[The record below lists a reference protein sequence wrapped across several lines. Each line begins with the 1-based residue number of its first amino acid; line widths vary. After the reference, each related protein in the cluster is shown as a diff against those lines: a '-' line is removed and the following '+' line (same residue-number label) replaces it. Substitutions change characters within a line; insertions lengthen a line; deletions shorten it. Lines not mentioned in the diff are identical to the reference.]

1 MAPRDPRGGIKTV
14 QTNSGKYVL
23 ISLQIGY
30 YLSSPLV
37 SPSPSTPPRSEAEQI
52 VLLTQQS
59 VLLTKELVWSRL
71 KIQALEERLRLEM
84 IRKYGPKSETL
95 NDAQLLLL
103 ELEPGVSAAEVE
115 AESEREPLPPVS
127 PLKAKSRTTGGHPG
141 RQELPASL
149 PRVERVIACTP
160 EQCVCKSCGRDTVVI
175 GYEQSEQLDVK
186 PAEYIVV
193 VTKREKRACKGCAEG
208 VSTAPLPERIIEKG
222 LVSDQLVINTLVSK
236 YSDHLPLYRQS
247 AILERDAGVIISRA
261 TMDGWVMT
269 VGGLLIPIAVAM
281 GRELLAGGYIQ
292 ADETTVGV
300 QTHDRSGKNHQ
311 AYFWQYGKPGGS
323 AVFDFRM
330 GRGREGPKQFLGQFD
345 GILQTDGYIAYDHTG
360 GPKMV
365 HAACWAH
372 ARRKVFEALK
382 LSPGDCGAREL
393 IKRIDG
399 LFLVDAEARD
409 AGLEQTE
416 RHALRGERSRP
427 LLEIIKKEMVA
438 VQAERLPASALGKA
452 ASYTLSLWH
461 KLTRFLEHPEL
472 ELSNN
477 LAENSMRGVAV
488 GRKNWIHLG
497 SEQAGPKVAAILSV
511 IESCRRMKLPV
522 REYLGSVLPGL
533 ANRSIQRVGELTPA
547 AWAASRR

>member
-1 MAPRDPRGGIKTV
+1 M
-14 QTNSGKYVL
+14 
-23 ISLQIGY
+23 
-30 YLSSPLV
+30 
-37 SPSPSTPPRSEAEQI
+37 SPSPSTSPRSEAEQI
-52 VLLTQQS
+52 VLLT
-59 VLLTKELVWSRL
+59 KELEWSRL
-71 KIQALEERLRLEM
+71 KIQTLEERLRLEM
-84 IRKYGPKSETL
+84 IRKYGPKSEAL
-95 NDAQLLLL
+95 NDEQLLLL
-103 ELEPGVSAAEVE
+103 ELEPGVGAAEVE

-127 PLKAKSRTTGGHPG
+127 PLKAKSRTNGKHPG

-149 PRVERVIACTP
+149 PRVENIIACKL
-160 EQCVCKSCGRDTVVI
+160 EQCICKSCGKDTVVI

-193 VTKREKRACKGCAEG
+193 VSKREKRACKGCIEG

-222 LVSDQLVINTLVSK
+222 LVSDRLVINTLVSK

-247 AILERDAGVIISRA
+247 RILERDAGVSIGRA

-269 VGGLLIPIAVAM
+269 AGGLLIPIAAAM
-281 GRELLAGGYIQ
+281 GRELIGGGYIQ

-300 QTHDRSGKNHQ
+300 QTHDKSGKNHQ
-311 AYFWQYGKPGGS
+311 AYLWQFGTPGGS
-323 AVFDFRM
+323 AVFDFQM
-330 GRGREGPKQFLGQFD
+330 GRGREGPKQFLGQFE

-382 LSPGDCGAREL
+382 LNQDDRGAREL
-393 IKRIDG
+393 VKRIDG
-399 LFLVDAEARD
+399 LFLIDAEARD
-409 AGLEQTE
+409 AGMELAE
-416 RHALRGERSRP
+416 RHAMRGERSGP
-427 LLEIIKKEMVA
+427 LLETIKEEMEA
-438 VQAERLPASALGKA
+438 VQVDRLPASALGKA
-452 ASYTLSLWH
+452 VSYTLSLWH

-477 LAENSMRGVAV
+477 LAENSMRGVAL

-522 REYLGSVLPGL
+522 REYLSSVLPGL
-533 ANRSIQRVGELTPA
+533 SNRSIQSVGELTPA

>member
-1 MAPRDPRGGIKTV
+1 M
-14 QTNSGKYVL
+14 
-23 ISLQIGY
+23 
-30 YLSSPLV
+30 
-37 SPSPSTPPRSEAEQI
+37 SPSLSTPPRSEAEQI
-52 VLLTQQS
+52 VLLTTQS
-59 VLLTKELVWSRL
+59 VLLTKELEWSRL

-115 AESEREPLPPVS
+115 AEAEREPLPPVS
-127 PLKAKSRTTGGHPG
+127 PLKAKSRTNGRHPG

-149 PRVERVIACTP
+149 PRVENIVTCTP
-160 EQCVCKSCGRDTVVI
+160 EQCVCKSCGKDTVVI

-186 PAEYIVV
+186 PAEYMVV
-193 VTKREKRACKGCAEG
+193 VTKREKRACKGCADG
-208 VSTAPLPERIIEKG
+208 VSTAPLPERIVEKG
-222 LVSDQLVINTLVSK
+222 LVSDRLVINTLVSK

-247 AILERDAGVIISRA
+247 VILERDAGVIIGRA
-261 TMDGWVMT
+261 TMDGWVMS

-281 GRELLAGGYIQ
+281 GRELVGGGYIQ

-300 QTHDRSGKNHQ
+300 QTHDKSGKNHQ
-311 AYFWQYGKPGGS
+311 AYLWQYGKPGGS
-323 AVFDFRM
+323 AVFDFQM
-330 GRGREGPKQFLGQFD
+330 GRGREGPKRFLGQFE

-372 ARRKVFEALK
+372 ARRKVFDALK
-382 LSPGDCGAREL
+382 LNPDDRGARQLVE
-393 IKRIDG
+393 RIDG
-399 LFLVDAEARD
+399 LFLIDAKARD
-409 AGLEQTE
+409 AGMERAGMERAE
-416 RHALRGERSRP
+416 RHALRQERSRP
-427 LLEIIKKEMVA
+427 LIGIIREEMLA
-438 VQAERLPASALGKA
+438 AQAERLPASALGKA

-477 LAENSMRGVAV
+477 LAENSMRGVAL
-488 GRKNWIHLG
+488 GRKNWIHFG

-511 IESCRRMKLPV
+511 IESCRRMQLPV

-547 AWAASRR
+547 AWAAARR